1 MSGPHR
7 TTVGQIARAV
17 ATDVDTA
24 VENLPAVVEALDH
37 ADRTVRLTAM
47 WALVVV
53 PEFRPE
59 ARDGVITQAKSHAA
73 VEAQFVVD
81 VLTDTDDLDAATTA
95 DGGPGVGAGDNSP
108 PTTGSAPTVGDRP
121 STAADQPAGGDADTD
136 GPPTFGDDS
145 GTDAAGPDGQRADA
159 AGPDDLSADAVRP
172 DRPGSG
178 ESDTAGGAAED
189 SPRSRLAP
197 EARETVRTVVEEMW
211 RAPERTPSLLRLLDH
226 DRRHVRLTAMWA
238 VALVAEHHPTNVD
251 HLVARARQHDSR
263 AVSFLVDILDHY
275 HDVSRGETT
284 QLDAAIAPPEQQLDR
299 TLWGPYITY
308 PTVEDRVVGEQ
319 SNTFTPDSTTITAVN
334 SVELVGLSHHERVYV
349 VAGTVGDE
357 YTKFNLHTYVPEGRY
372 AIKEFQRGFQ
382 PAIDGWTA
390 VDGLDHVASVHAHGR
405 TPHPWVAT
413 EYLPRPLWEAGQLP
427 PRAAVETAIE
437 LCDAVATMHQ
447 GGTAHGAVSPW
458 SVGLVQTAAAYVP
471 KFTRVGMAANLG
483 GPQALRI
490 DERFAPPEALSEAYS
505 SVGRLSDVYGLG
517 VTLYRLLTGDAPPYP
532 RDLDGEFVPV
542 DVPDPSTAVPALPEA
557 VDPIVQTATATE
569 KPWRYESA
577 TRLAQELRGLLEE
590 T

>member
-7 TTVGQIARAV
+7 TTVGQIARTV

-24 VENLPAVVEALDH
+24 VENLPTVVEALDH

-59 ARDGVITQAKSHAA
+59 AHDGVVAQAKSHAA

-81 VLTDTDDLDAATTA
+81 VLTDSDDLGEETTAGDGGSVESAGGDLAAPGDAAT
-95 DGGPGVGAGDNSP
+95 VGD
-108 PTTGSAPTVGDRP
+108 SAPTAGDAGP
-121 STAADQPAGGDADTD
+121 ATAAADQSAGASATD
-136 GPPTFGDDS
+136 GPPAFGDEP
-145 GTDAAGPDGQRADA
+145 GPDGS
-159 AGPDDLSADAVRP
+159 GPETTDQSDD
-172 DRPGSG
+172 
-178 ESDTAGGAAED
+178 E
-189 SPRSRLAP
+189 PRLRLAP
-197 EARETVRTVVEEMW
+197 EAREVVQTVVEEMW
-211 RAPERTPSLLRLLDH
+211 RAPERTPSLLRLLAH

-251 HLVARARQHDSR
+251 HLAARARQHDSR
-263 AVSFLVDILDHY
+263 EVSFLVDILDYY
-275 HDVSRGETT
+275 HDVSPAEAA
-284 QLDAAIAPPEQQLDR
+284 QVDAAIAPPEQQLDR

-349 VAGTVGDE
+349 VAGTVDDE

-390 VDGLDHVASVHAHGR
+390 VDGLDHVVSVHAHGR

-413 EYLPRPLWEAGQLP
+413 DYLPRPLWEVGQLP
-427 PRAAVETAIE
+427 PRAAVETAVE

-458 SVGLVQTAAAYVP
+458 SVGVVQTTSAYVP
-471 KFTRVGMAANLG
+471 RFTRVGMAANLG

-490 DERFAPPEALSEAYS
+490 DERFAPPEALSEEYG
-505 SVGRLSDVYGLG
+505 SVGRLSDIYGLG

-532 RDLDGEFVPV
+532 RDLDGRFVPV
-542 DVPDPSTAVPALPEA
+542 DVPDPSTAVPELPA
-557 VDPIVQTATATE
+557 AIDPIVQTATATE

-577 TRLAQELRGLLEE
+577 TRLAQQLRGLLEDR
-590 T
+590 

>member
-24 VENLPAVVEALDH
+24 VENLPAIVEALDH

-53 PEFRPE
+53 PEFHSE
-59 ARDGVITQAKSHAA
+59 ARDGVVTRAKSHAA
-73 VEAQFVVD
+73 VEAQFVAD
-81 VLTDTDDLDAATTA
+81 VLADDAGATTVT
-95 DGGPGVGAGDNSP
+95 DGRAAPDDDTP
-108 PTTGSAPTVGDRP
+108 PTAGSAPTVGDTA
-121 STAADQPAGGDADTD
+121 STTTDRSTGGGRETD
-136 GPPTFGDDS
+136 GPPRFGGETGIDGPGGDS
-145 GTDAAGPDGQRADA
+145 STPGADA
-159 AGPDDLSADAVRP
+159 
-172 DRPGSG
+172 
-178 ESDTAGGAAED
+178 GGGD
-189 SPRSRLAP
+189 SPRRRLAP
-197 EARETVRTVVEEMW
+197 AAREAVRTVVEEMW
-211 RAPERTPSLLRLLDH
+211 RAPERTPSLLRLLGH

-238 VALVAEHHPTNVD
+238 LALVAEHHPTNVD
-251 HLVARARQHDSR
+251 HLVARARQHDTR
-263 AVSFLVDILDHY
+263 EVSFLVDVLDHY
-275 HDVSRGETT
+275 HDVSPGETA

-319 SNTFTPDSTTITAVN
+319 SNTFTPDSPTITAVN

-349 VAGTVGDE
+349 VAGTVDDE

-372 AIKEFQRGFQ
+372 AIKKFQRGFQ

-390 VDGLDHVASVHAHGR
+390 VDGLDPVVSVYAQGR

-427 PRAAVETAIE
+427 PRAAVETAVE

-471 KFTRVGMAANLG
+471 KFTRVGIAANLG
-483 GPQALRI
+483 GSQALRV
-490 DERFAPPEALSEAYS
+490 DERFAPPEALSEAYG

-542 DVPDPSTAVPALPEA
+542 DVPDPSTAVPGLPAEI
-557 VDPIVQTATATE
+557 DPIVQTATATE

-577 TRLAQELRGLLEE
+577 TRLAQELRGLLED

>member
-7 TTVGQIARAV
+7 TTVGQIARTV
-17 ATDVDTA
+17 ATDIDTT
-24 VENLPAVVEALDH
+24 VENLPTVVEALDH

-47 WALVVV
+47 WALVVI

-59 ARDGVITQAKSHAA
+59 ARDGVVAQADSYAA

-81 VLTDTDDLDAATTA
+81 VLSDNDDPDEETTA
-95 DGGPGVGAGDNSP
+95 GDGGSVGSATAVA
-108 PTTGSAPTVGDRP
+108 PTADETGSAATADP
-121 STAADQPAGGDADTD
+121 SDGSSTTD
-136 GPPTFGDDS
+136 GPPTFGEDGPGPGENGPGPSENGPNTAEQADD
-145 GTDAAGPDGQRADA
+145 D
-159 AGPDDLSADAVRP
+159 
-172 DRPGSG
+172 
-178 ESDTAGGAAED
+178 
-189 SPRSRLAP
+189 PRRRLTP
-197 EARETVRTVVEEMW
+197 EAREVVQTVVEEMW
-211 RAPERTPSLLRLLDH
+211 RAPERTPSLLRLLAH

-251 HLVARARQHDSR
+251 HLAARARQHGSR
-263 AVSFLVDILDHY
+263 EVSFLIDILDYY
-275 HDVSRGETT
+275 HDVSQTEAT
-284 QLDAAIAPPEQQLDR
+284 QLDATIAPPEQQLDR

-308 PTVEDRVVGEQ
+308 PAVEDRVVGEQ
-319 SNTFTPDSTTITAVN
+319 SNTFTPNSTTVTAVN

-349 VAGTVGDE
+349 VAGTVDDE

-390 VDGLDHVASVHAHGR
+390 VDGLDHVVSVHAHGR

-413 EYLPRPLWEAGQLP
+413 DYLPRPLWEVGQLP
-427 PRAAVETAIE
+427 PRAAVETTVE

-458 SVGLVQTAAAYVP
+458 SVGVAQTTSAYVP
-471 KFTRVGMAANLG
+471 RFTRVGMAANLG

-490 DERFAPPEALSEAYS
+490 DERFAPPEALSEEYG
-505 SVGRLSDVYGLG
+505 SVGRLSDIYGLG

-532 RDLDGEFVPV
+532 RDLDGRFVPV
-542 DVPDPSTAVPALPEA
+542 DVPDPSATVPELPA
-557 VDPIVQTATATE
+557 AIDPIVQTATATE

-577 TRLAQELRGLLEE
+577 TRLAQQLRGLLKDR
-590 T
+590 